1 MSIDIISTQKNP
13 NEKKSY
19 GVDFT
24 DGLDVGDSI
33 TSQTVTV
40 YEASTDTDMTSSMLV
55 GGSTGRNGAIVTAK
69 IQSGSDGTKYN
80 VCYDATTVG
89 GEVLRHIRV
98 LPVKDE
104 RK

>member
-1 MSIDIISTQKNP
+1 MSIDIITTPKNP
-13 NEKKSY
+13 NEKRGL

-33 TSQTVTV
+33 TAQTVTV
-40 YEASTDTDMTSSMLV
+40 YEAGTDTDKTSEMLV
-55 GGSTGRNGAIVTAK
+55 PASTSRNGAIITCK
-69 IQSGSDGTKYN
+69 IQAGTDGVKYN

-89 GEVLRHIRV
+89 GEVMRHIRV